1 MEKASLR
8 DATLKDQEGENER
21 ILYSVVIYSYTFKHC
36 VIFLIVP
43 DAKSRLDDDTCRVLV
58 K

>member
-8 DATLKDQEGENER
+8 DATLMDEEGENER
-21 ILYSVVIYSYTFKHC
+21 IFYSVLFYSFTFKHC
-36 VIFLIVP
+36 VIFFIVP
-43 DAKSRLDDDTCRVLV
+43 DAKSRLDDDTYRGLV